1 MSNLIPVPAPA
12 LQPLAQSFEFDAL
25 ETELKQSFMA
35 VYESMIRPRERNLN
49 LYGMAHL
56 GSDDLMASALKA
68 DGIAMVKRSS
78 TRMQFL
84 MKANRSRNPRRG
96 LLFIKRYLQA
106 IWPNIWQAEPL
117 WLRLNDTANYP
128 ANAIPLTSAV
138 AVAPTITG
146 DYTDGSGTPVM
157 LYRDEAS
164 GRYPLLPYAR
174 TNYVQNNAM
183 VGAANG
189 SWGSAGTKPTRW
201 TSAGFTSGLQNGLT
215 VTTTGVGTKNGITYI
230 RVTITGTPTATTGFW
245 FRPET
250 GQSILAA
257 LGQTWTSSMFL
268 EVVSDTGLNS
278 ITHTLYESN
287 SAGTAVKNSPLTL
300 DSTKY
305 KQALGAYR
313 PSVTRT
319 LTDPT
324 TTAIFGQTAFNYTI
338 NVPVNVDVLIGM
350 PQIEPGAIASLPIPT
365 NNTGAVTFT
374 DYTVNAATGVA
385 TFRAG
390 LGVAATCIHYFL
402 TGRVRVTLPVSSD
415 NGLGLTEI
423 AKAFRST
430 LPARLMLEFKLGT
443 QFDTSGATG
452 LQIANGAVG
461 IMPFTATGTL
471 QL

>member
-12 LQPLAQSFEFDAL
+12 LQPLAQSFEFDVL

-35 VYESMIRPRERNLN
+35 VFESMIRPRERNLN

-56 GSDDLMASALKA
+56 GGDDLMASALKS

-117 WLRLNDTANYP
+117 WMRLDDTANYP

-138 AVAPTITG
+138 AVAATITG
-146 DYTDGSGTPVM
+146 DYTDGSGSPVM

-164 GRYPLLPYAR
+164 GRYPLLPTPRLNYIRNNTMANAVAGSPGTLP
-174 TNYVQNNAM
+174 TNWSASTVAGISRQI
-183 VGAANG
+183 VGTGAVNG
-189 SWGSAGTKPTRW
+189 VNYIDVRFYGTNTTPGLSALYFDFTTYLNMLGGELWTGSAFVALV
-201 TSAGFTSGLQNGLT
+201 AGSLAGVDSMGL
-215 VTTTGVGTKNGITYI
+215 
-230 RVTITGTPTATTGFW
+230 GF
-245 FRPET
+245 RD
-250 GQSILAA
+250 GD
-257 LGQTWTSSMFL
+257 G
-268 EVVSDTGLNS
+268 
-278 ITHTLYESN
+278 
-287 SAGTAVKNSPLTL
+287 AGTALSTGQLAAMPLT
-300 DSTKY
+300 S
-305 KQALGAYR
+305 ALTRYSGSHA
-313 PSVTRT
+313 VFATATRT
-319 LTDPT
+319 MLTLRW
-324 TTAIFGQTAFNYTI
+324 NYPAANAVT
-338 NVPVNVDVLIGM
+338 DFTLRIGL
-350 PQIEPGAIASLPIPT
+350 PQLEKGALATMPIPAA
-365 NNTGAVTFT
+365 AVPNAVAVT
-374 DYTVNAATGVA
+374 DYTVDAPTGVA
-385 TFRAG
+385 TFRAA
-390 LGVAATCIHYFL
+390 LGVPATCIQYFL
-402 TGRVRVTLPVSSD
+402 TGRVRITLPVSSD

-443 QFDTSGATG
+443 KFDTSGATG

-461 IMPFTATGTL
+461 IQPFTATGTL